1 MPHSKRQTL
10 ATPPR
15 YLRAPKSSG
24 SEPRVDPLGGYRR
37 QGIIRGVSVTTR
49 GEAIGHGMWLDQ
61 EFVDAT
67 TNHINQF
74 NKGVKARFTHPGL
87 SSDGLGTFLGRIMNA
102 KTVGG
107 QTIADLH
114 FSQAGHNTPD
124 GDLAAYVMDLASE
137 DPDSFGLS
145 IVFEPDLGAE
155 NLFSAEHKD
164 KHGNFTSPDTDNAQ
178 NLPHARL
185 AALRAADVVDDP
197 AANPDGLFH
206 REQQFAQEADGLAS
220 YVLGL
225 STERPQLVSLGLDA
239 ERAKSFVTRFLNHH
253 GLEVKEK
260 MADEPTTPAVEPET
274 KPEEVVTET
283 PQPAPEPKPAEPA
296 AAELSAGKRYIEA
309 FGEKG
314 AVWFIEGKSF
324 DECLSLQNQL
334 QGEEIK
340 SLTKQVNDLQTRL
353 AAATQ
358 AAGET
363 EPLDFQTGE
372 RPERKGKRISERLK
386 SAMTQKT
393 T

>member
-1 MPHSKRQTL
+1 MPHSKRATL
-10 ATPPR
+10 ATTPR
-15 YLRAPKSSG
+15 FLRAPKAEG
-24 SEPRVDPLGGYRR
+24 GTPKVDPLGGYRR

-49 GEAIGHGMWLDQ
+49 GEALGHGMWLDQ
-61 EFVDAT
+61 EFVDST
-67 TNHINQF
+67 TRHINSF

-87 SSDGLGTFLGRIMNA
+87 SSDGLGTFLGRVMNA
-102 KTVGG
+102 ETKDGR
-107 QTIADLH
+107 TIADLH

-137 DPDSFGLS
+137 DPEAFGLS

-155 NLFSAEHKD
+155 DLFTAGHKD
-164 KHGNFTSPDTDNAQ
+164 EHGNFTSPDADNAQ

-185 AALRAADVVDDP
+185 AALRAADVVDEP

-206 REQQFAQEADGLAS
+206 REQEFAKEADSLAS

-239 ERAKSFVTRFLNHH
+239 ERAKSFVTRFLNQK

-260 MADEPTTPAVEPET
+260 MADEPTSPAVEPET
-274 KPEEVVTET
+274 KPEEVTTEPT
-283 PQPAPEPKPAEPA
+283 PPTPEPTPAPATP
-296 AAELSAGKRYIEA
+296 ELSAGQKYIAA

-314 AVWFIEGKSF
+314 AVWFVEGKSF

-334 QGEEIK
+334 QAEQIT
-340 SLTKQVNDLQTRL
+340 SLTTKVSDLETRL

-363 EPLDFQTGE
+363 EPLEFQSGE
-372 RPERKGKRISERLK
+372 KTDKKRKGFASKIRIAEQSGK
-386 SAMTQKT
+386 
-393 T
+393 